1 VFVAGFIG
9 SPAMNIRT
17 VNLNENGAD
26 FGGMLVPLSREQVAA
41 ARADGGTNQ
50 VTVGFRPE
58 HCELVGAS
66 EGGIP
71 VVVELVEELG
81 SDAYVHGHAALNGA
95 SSTPEPLVV
104 RTDGR
109 TIPHMGET
117 VFLRPRAGAAHL
129 FHAGNGQRL

>member
-1 VFVAGFIG
+1 VAGFIG

-17 VNLNENGAD
+17 VNLTDNGAD
-26 FGGMLVPLSREQVAA
+26 FGGMLVPLSREQIGA
-41 ARADGGTNQ
+41 ARADGGNSK

-95 SSTPEPLVV
+95 SASPEPLVV

-117 VFLRPRAGAAHL
+117 VFLRPRAGAAHV
-129 FHAGNGQRL
+129 FHATSGQRL